1 MLLGLFSLPCHG
13 HLPSSC
19 ASCAPL
25 HKVMGEEHA
34 VWHKRKRSRTGYLK
48 DKERRAVNRRL
59 KKRAECSPEKKEK
72 AAERSRLQA
81 TLKEAARAST
91 ATGTSTAAA
100 ATSTAATATAT
111 STAASSAALQ
121 GLGVFFSAQQEP
133 PESDSEASACEELP
147 TPSCTPDVPVTH
159 NELHL
164 KEVWTDAH
172 VDLVFK
178 NCIAFPE
185 GDESFVDSFSA
196 ENRKHH
202 VSEVAEND
210 CLHAINPQGDE
221 IYACE
226 GRGSCAE
233 GIDPKELYSHLQ
245 HLPDVAMTNMATG
258 DYRGVNGYGFVG
270 GVGSRYLYTAKAKY
284 KQKKVGPWAV
294 QDGKEAMAKN
304 ITSWI
309 QKGGNATV
317 RRIEKWGR
325 MYKGEL
331 QLQRALMDLVCA
343 HSGTATFTFPSA
355 QVGIN
360 GGYGVHKDKRDCRRT
375 VWLITGTGALVFP
388 QYEHILYLHPGDLL
402 IFNGQGEW
410 HANMVNPVAEQRRQI
425 VQRKVDALPSNLP
438 QLLPTIPEG
447 LSLEDCWIP
456 QLDGDWDVAAG
467 RRKDTARARQELRDQ
482 GLPNY
487 MAQQIVCY
495 YFQRQQRSYFVKTYN
510 QRNPSHPIEV
520 EDYEYSD
527 ESAGSDDTSVHGSR
541 CTDDN
546 ENESTLRQSQ
556 EYMSGLSQYEL
567 ERLER
572 IKEHQRVLQSLGLRD
587 VRF

>member
-81 TLKEAARAST
+81 TLKEAARASS
-91 ATGTSTAAA
+91 AIVTSTAAA
-100 ATSTAATATAT
+100 ATSTAATATTT

-133 PESDSEASACEELP
+133 PESDSEESACEELP

-172 VDLVFK
+172 VDLVFE

-284 KQKKVGPWAV
+284 KQKK
-294 QDGKEAMAKN
+294 
-304 ITSWI
+304 S
-309 QKGGNATV
+309 
-317 RRIEKWGR
+317 
-325 MYKGEL
+325 
-331 QLQRALMDLVCA
+331 
-343 HSGTATFTFPSA
+343 
-355 QVGIN
+355 
-360 GGYGVHKDKRDCRRT
+360 RT
-375 VWLITGTGALVFP
+375 VG
-388 QYEHILYLHPGDLL
+388 
-402 IFNGQGEW
+402 
-410 HANMVNPVAEQRRQI
+410 
-425 VQRKVDALPSNLP
+425 S
-438 QLLPTIPEG
+438 
-447 LSLEDCWIP
+447 
-456 QLDGDWDVAAG
+456 AG
-467 RRKDTARARQELRDQ
+467 W
-482 GLPNY
+482 
-487 MAQQIVCY
+487 
-495 YFQRQQRSYFVKTYN
+495 QRSY
-510 QRNPSHPIEV
+510 
-520 EDYEYSD
+520 
-527 ESAGSDDTSVHGSR
+527 G
-541 CTDDN
+541 
-546 ENESTLRQSQ
+546 
-556 EYMSGLSQYEL
+556 
-567 ERLER
+567 
-572 IKEHQRVLQSLGLRD
+572 KEPN
-587 VRF
+587 